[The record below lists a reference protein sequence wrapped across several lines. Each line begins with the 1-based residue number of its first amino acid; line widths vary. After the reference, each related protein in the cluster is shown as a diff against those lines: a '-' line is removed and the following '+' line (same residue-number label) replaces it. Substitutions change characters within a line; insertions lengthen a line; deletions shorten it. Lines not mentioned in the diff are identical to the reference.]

1 MGCKVQGLG
10 FQGKVQALR
19 FSVFGLGL
27 RVKNQRSRVYDP
39 GFRAS
44 CSGFGFCCLG
54 FRFYDLYP
62 NPGWGVL
69 LMMMIIIWLIVSG
82 D

>member
-1 MGCKVQGLG
+1 MIQGL
-10 FQGKVQALR
+10 
-19 FSVFGLGL
+19 
-27 RVKNQRSRVYDP
+27 

-54 FRFYDLYP
+54 FRFYDLYSD
-62 NPGWGVL
+62 PGWGVL